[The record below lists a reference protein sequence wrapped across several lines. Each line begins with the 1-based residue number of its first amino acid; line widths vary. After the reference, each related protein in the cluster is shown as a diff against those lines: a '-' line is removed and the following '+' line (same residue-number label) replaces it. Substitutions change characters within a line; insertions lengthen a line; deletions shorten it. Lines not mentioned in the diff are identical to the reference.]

1 MTTIATTYST
11 QELAHYLGITVKS
24 VHIRAKREGW
34 QALPRAGRGGGKLWV
49 VSSMPAEIRDRLAS
63 ALLRQPAAITEE
75 NTACASIGSNIC
87 APIGTA
93 GNGPALS
100 DRERAIVTARL
111 AFCRELDRIAPL
123 VGKKAAVA
131 HLVTSSRMGEL
142 SPVLTEQLAVAFARR
157 RGDSLT
163 TRTLYRWYAD
173 YLAGGE
179 AALAPKRTAAKA
191 PAWASEFLFH
201 YQKPQHPTVALAH
214 AELCRAMRQRGE
226 LPPSVHACRRLLAKM
241 SQPEREAG
249 RATGNVL
256 LKLRPYQRRDTSEL
270 WPTDVY
276 TADGTTFDAEVLHPD
291 HGQPFKPEITAILD
305 VATRR
310 CVGISVALS
319 ESALTVLDALRMA
332 CCYGGVPALFYS
344 DGGPGYVN
352 RLLLDDRT
360 GMMTRLGITPT
371 NAIPGRP
378 QGKGLMERA
387 VKTLW
392 VRAAQGLESY
402 TGALMDGDAAHRNF
416 KLSRAALKAGKRAV
430 LPSWEEFKRHILAR
444 VEEYNT
450 TPHRGLPRYRDAQGR
465 LRHYSP
471 EEYWQ
476 TFTARGFTP
485 MRVPQGMEAEL
496 FMPGARRV
504 TRNGWL
510 QFYSGRYYAPELAE
524 FHGEAVE
531 VRYDIWDAGRV
542 WCWTLDGRPICEATL
557 EGNSRP
563 YFEQSRVEAAREK
576 RARAQVK
583 RLDAKLQRVAPGAT
597 IVLPE
602 IKANGPD
609 TGTTVSCA
617 DSTAPALAPAA
628 AVETITASAVA
639 TQEATDKDSNLL
651 RGRTAKENAVAI
663 RKPAETGN
671 GYRIT
676 DVTPTPEPVPVRP
689 LFACTH
695 ERYRWLMHHPD
706 ARTDADSAWLRDY
719 RRGEEYADLKDLYAA
734 EGIA

>member
-1 MTTIATTYST
+1 MAAIETTYST
-11 QELAHYLGITVKS
+11 QELTGLLGISQQAITK
-24 VHIRAKREGW
+24 RAKREGW

-75 NTACASIGSNIC
+75 STACASIGSNIR

-157 RGDSLT
+157 RGDSLA

-241 SQPEREAG
+241 SRPEREAG
-249 RATGNVL
+249 RATGNAL

-392 VRAAQGLESY
+392 VRAAQGLTSY

-416 KLSRAALKAGKRAV
+416 KLSRAALKTGKRAV

-476 TFTARGFTP
+476 TFTARGFAP
-485 MRVPQGMEAEL
+485 ERVPQGMEAEL

-602 IKANGPD
+602 SKD
-609 TGTTVSCA
+609 TGPGMA

-628 AVETITASAVA
+628 AVKNI
-639 TQEATDKDSNLL
+639 D
-651 RGRTAKENAVAI
+651 
-663 RKPAETGN
+663 
-671 GYRIT
+671 IT
-676 DVTPTPEPVPVRP
+676 DVTPTPEPAPVRP

>member
-1 MTTIATTYST
+1 MVAREAYTTQNLTDVFSISRQAV
-11 QELAHYLGITVKS
+11 EK
-24 VHIRAKREGW
+24 RAKREGW
-34 QALPRAGRGGGKLWV
+34 QSVPRKGRGGGNLWL
-49 VSSMPAEIRDRLAS
+49 VSSMPAETRDLLAS
-63 ALLRQPAAITEE
+63 LLLRKCEEKAQESEQVTEI
-75 NTACASIGSNIC
+75 CASIGSKISGAIVSSASPALPAAAAQP
-87 APIGTA
+87 APR
-93 GNGPALS
+93 ALS
-100 DRERAIVTARL
+100 DRERVIMTARL
-111 AFCRELDRIAPL
+111 VLCRELDRLLPL
-123 VGKKAAVA
+123 VGKKAAIE
-131 HLVTSSRMGEL
+131 HIVTAFRLGEL
-142 SPVLTEQLAVAFARR
+142 SPLLAQKVRAALGRN
-157 RGDSLT
+157 RGEGLCV
-163 TRTLYRWYAD
+163 RTLYRWYAD
-173 YLAGGE
+173 YLARGE
-179 AALAPKRTAAKA
+179 AGLVPRFSRPTQD
-191 PAWASEFLFH
+191 PAWADEFLSH

-214 AELCRAMRQRGE
+214 ANLSRAMRERGE
-226 LPPSVHACRRLLAKM
+226 TPPGIHACRRLLAKM

-249 RATGNVL
+249 RATQNAL
-256 LKLRPYQRRDTSEL
+256 LKLRPYQRRDTKEL
-270 WPTDVY
+270 WPTDIY

-291 HGQPFKPEITAILD
+291 HGQPFKPEITAVLD

-319 ESALTVLDALRMA
+319 ESSLTVLDALRMA
-332 CCYGGVPALFYS
+332 CCYGGIPAMFYT
-344 DGGPGYVN
+344 DNGPGYVN
-352 RLLLDDRT
+352 AQLRDDRT
-360 GMMTRLGITPT
+360 GMLVRLGITPT
-371 NAIPGRP
+371 SAIPGRP
-378 QGKGLMERA
+378 RGKGLMERA

-392 VRAAQGLESY
+392 VRAAQGLTSY

-416 KLSRAALKAGKRAV
+416 KLSRAALKTGKRAV

-476 TFTARGFTP
+476 TFTARGFSP
-485 MRVPQGMEAEL
+485 MRVEPGMEAEL
-496 FMPGARRV
+496 FMPGVRRV

-531 VRYDIWDAGRV
+531 VRYNIWDAGRV
-542 WCWTLDGRPICEATL
+542 WCWTLDGRPICEAAL

-602 IKANGPD
+602 SRDSGP
-609 TGTTVSCA
+609 GMA

-628 AVETITASAVA
+628 AVETIA
-639 TQEATDKDSNLL
+639 
-651 RGRTAKENAVAI
+651 
-663 RKPAETGN
+663 
-671 GYRIT
+671 IT
-676 DVTPTPEPVPVRP
+676 DVPPTPEPVPVRP

-734 EGIA
+734 EGIE

>member
-1 MTTIATTYST
+1 MASIETTYSA
-11 QELAHYLGITVKS
+11 QDLARLLGVSDRWIQL
-24 VHIRAKREGW
+24 RAKREGW

-75 NTACASIGSNIC
+75 STACASIGSNIR

-249 RATGNVL
+249 RATGNAL

-392 VRAAQGLESY
+392 VRAAQGLTSY

-416 KLSRAALKAGKRAV
+416 KLSRAALKTGKRAV

-485 MRVPQGMEAEL
+485 VRVPQGMEAEL

-602 IKANGPD
+602 SRDNGPD
-609 TGTTVSCA
+609 TAVSCA

>member
-1 MTTIATTYST
+1 MAAIETTYST
-11 QELAHYLGITVKS
+11 QELTGLLGISQQAITK
-24 VHIRAKREGW
+24 RAKREGW

-63 ALLRQPAAITEE
+63 ALLRQPVAITEE
-75 NTACASIGSNIC
+75 NTVCASIGSNIC

-142 SPVLTEQLAVAFARR
+142 
-157 RGDSLT
+157 
-163 TRTLYRWYAD
+163 
-173 YLAGGE
+173 
-179 AALAPKRTAAKA
+179 
-191 PAWASEFLFH
+191 
-201 YQKPQHPTVALAH
+201 
-214 AELCRAMRQRGE
+214 
-226 LPPSVHACRRLLAKM
+226 PPSVHACRRLLAKM

-249 RATGNVL
+249 RATGNAL

-392 VRAAQGLESY
+392 VRAAQGLTSY

-416 KLSRAALKAGKRAV
+416 KLSRAALKTGKRAV

-476 TFTARGFTP
+476 TFTARGFSP
-485 MRVPQGMEAEL
+485 MRVEPGMEAEL

-542 WCWTLDGRPICEATL
+542 WCWTADGRPICEATL
-557 EGNSRP
+557 EGNTRP

-583 RLDAKLQRVAPGAT
+583 RLDVKLQRVAPGAT

-602 IKANGPD
+602 SRDNGPD
-609 TGTTVSCA
+609 TAVSCA
-617 DSTAPALAPAA
+617 DSTAPALTPAA
-628 AVETITASAVA
+628 AVENI
-639 TQEATDKDSNLL
+639 D
-651 RGRTAKENAVAI
+651 
-663 RKPAETGN
+663 
-671 GYRIT
+671 IT

-734 EGIA
+734 EGIE

>member
-1 MTTIATTYST
+1 MASIETTYSA
-11 QELAHYLGITVKS
+11 QDLARLLGVSDRWIQL
-24 VHIRAKREGW
+24 RAKREGW

-75 NTACASIGSNIC
+75 SAACASIGSNIC

-249 RATGNVL
+249 RATGNAL

-392 VRAAQGLESY
+392 VRAAQGLASY

-430 LPSWEEFKRHILAR
+430 RPSWEEFKRHILAR
-444 VEEYNT
+444 VEEYNS

-476 TFTARGFTP
+476 TFTARGFAP
-485 MRVPQGMEAEL
+485 VRVPQGMEAEL
-496 FMPGARRV
+496 FMPGA
-504 TRNGWL
+504 
-510 QFYSGRYYAPELAE
+510 SG
-524 FHGEAVE
+524 
-531 VRYDIWDAGRV
+531 AGRWTDGPSARPRWKATRAPISSRAAWKPPARSGHGHRSSGWTPSCNV
-542 WCWTLDGRPICEATL
+542 WPPARPSSCRKAGTTGRTRPLPSAVPTARPRLWPRPPPWRPSPLQPLRRRKLRIKTAICYAAGQPKKTLSLSVSP
-557 EGNSRP
+557 
-563 YFEQSRVEAAREK
+563 QK
-576 RARAQVK
+576 RA
-583 RLDAKLQRVAPGAT
+583 
-597 IVLPE
+597 
-602 IKANGPD
+602 
-609 TGTTVSCA
+609 
-617 DSTAPALAPAA
+617 TA
-628 AVETITASAVA
+628 TAS
-639 TQEATDKDSNLL
+639 
-651 RGRTAKENAVAI
+651 RT
-663 RKPAETGN
+663 
-671 GYRIT
+671 
-676 DVTPTPEPVPVRP
+676 
-689 LFACTH
+689 
-695 ERYRWLMHHPD
+695 
-706 ARTDADSAWLRDY
+706 
-719 RRGEEYADLKDLYAA
+719 
-734 EGIA
+734 

>member
-1 MTTIATTYST
+1 MLIRGELSSKEIAHLLGDTPIST
-11 QELAHYLGITVKS
+11 VTR
-24 VHIRAKREGW
+24 RAMREGW
-34 QALPRAGRGGGKLWV
+34 QSVPRKGRGGGKLWV
-49 VSSMPAEIRDRLAS
+49 VSSMPAETRDLLAS
-63 ALLRQPAAITEE
+63 LLLRKCEE
-75 NTACASIGSNIC
+75 KAQESEQVTKIC
-87 APIGTA
+87 APIGSKISA
-93 GNGPALS
+93 PIGSCASPALPAAAAQPAPRALS
-100 DRERAIVTARL
+100 DRERVIMTARL
-111 AFCRELDRIAPL
+111 ALCRELDRLLPL
-123 VGKKAAVA
+123 VGKKAAIE
-131 HLVTSSRMGEL
+131 HIVTAFRLGEL
-142 SPVLTEQLAVAFARR
+142 SPLLAQKVRAALGKN
-157 RGDSLT
+157 RGEGLGV
-163 TRTLYRWYAD
+163 RTLYRWYAD

-179 AALAPKRTAAKA
+179 AGLVPRFSRPTHA
-191 PAWASEFLFH
+191 PAWADEFLSH
-201 YQKPQHPTVALAH
+201 YQKPQHPTVVLAH
-214 AELCRAMRQRGE
+214 ADLSRAMRERGE
-226 LPPSVHACRRLLAKM
+226 TPPSIHACRRLLAKM

-249 RATGNVL
+249 RATQNAL
-256 LKLRPYQRRDTSEL
+256 LKLRPYQRRDTKEL
-270 WPTDVY
+270 WPTDAY

-392 VRAAQGLESY
+392 VRAAQGLTSY

-416 KLSRAALKAGKRAV
+416 KLSRAALKTGKRAV

-444 VEEYNT
+444 VEEYNA

-476 TFTARGFTP
+476 SFISRGFSP
-485 MRVPQGMEAEL
+485 MRVEPGMEAEL
-496 FMPGARRV
+496 FMPGVRRV

-542 WCWTLDGRPICEATL
+542 WCWTADGRPICEATL
-557 EGNSRP
+557 EGNTRP

-602 IKANGPD
+602 SKD
-609 TGTTVSCA
+609 TGPGMA

-628 AVETITASAVA
+628 AVKNI
-639 TQEATDKDSNLL
+639 D
-651 RGRTAKENAVAI
+651 
-663 RKPAETGN
+663 
-671 GYRIT
+671 IT

-719 RRGEEYADLKDLYAA
+719 RRGEEYADLKNLYAA

>member
-1 MTTIATTYST
+1 MAVLKDYYTTR
-11 QELAHYLGITVKS
+11 ELAQMLGLTERAIQM
-24 VHIRAKREGW
+24 RAKREGW
-34 QALPRAGRGGGKLWV
+34 QSIQRKERGGGKCWHA
-49 VSSMPAEIRDRLAS
+49 SSTSKATRDLIAS
-63 ALLRQPAAITEE
+63 ALLRQPAVPAASPAETPV
-75 NTACASIGSNIC
+75 CAHIDSNAC
-87 APIGTA
+87 APIGA
-93 GNGPALS
+93 DRNGPALS

-111 AFCRELDRIAPL
+111 AFCRELDRIVPL
-123 VGKKAAVA
+123 VGKKAAVE
-131 HLVTSSRMGEL
+131 HLVTSSRLGRL
-142 SPVLTEQLAVAFARR
+142 APVLMEQLAAAFARR
-157 RGDSLT
+157 RGDCLT
-163 TRTLYRWYAD
+163 TRTLYRWYAE

-179 AALAPKRTAAKA
+179 AALAPQRATTKA
-191 PAWASEFLFH
+191 PAWADEFLGL
-201 YQKPQHPTVALAH
+201 YQKPQHPSVVMAHQAL
-214 AELCRAMRQRGE
+214 CQAMRARGE
-226 LPPSVHACRRLLAKM
+226 EPPSIHACYRLLNKM
-241 SQPEREAG
+241 SRPEREAG
-249 RATGNVL
+249 RATGNAL
-256 LKLRPYQRRDTSEL
+256 LRLRPHQRRDTSEL
-270 WPTDVY
+270 WPTDIY
-276 TADGTTFDAEVLHPD
+276 TADGTTFDAEVLHPG
-291 HGQPFKPEITAILD
+291 HGQPFKPEITAVLD

-360 GMMTRLGITPT
+360 GMMTRLGITPV

-416 KLSRAALKAGKRAV
+416 KLSRAALKTSKRAV

-450 TPHRGLPRYRDAQGR
+450 TPHRGLPRYRDAQGC

-471 EEYWQ
+471 KEYWQ
-476 TFTARGFTP
+476 TFTARGFEP
-485 MRVPQGMEAEL
+485 VRIPQGMESEL

-542 WCWTLDGRPICEATL
+542 WCWSLDGRPICEAAL
-557 EGNSRP
+557 DGNSRP

-597 IVLPE
+597 IVLPDDGN
-602 IKANGPD
+602 AGPVKIAA
-609 TGTTVSCA
+609 VSCA
-617 DSTAPALAPAA
+617 DSTAPALMP
-628 AVETITASAVA
+628 AVEAEPITIT
-639 TQEATDKDSNLL
+639 E
-651 RGRTAKENAVAI
+651 TA
-663 RKPAETGN
+663 
-671 GYRIT
+671 
-676 DVTPTPEPVPVRP
+676 PTPEPVRP
-689 LFACTH
+689 IFGCTH
-695 ERYRWLMHHPD
+695 ERYRWLMLHPD
-706 ARTDADSAWLRDY
+706 AQTDADALWLREY
-719 RRGEEYADLKDLYAA
+719 RRGEEYADLQDLYAA

>member
-1 MTTIATTYST
+1 MLIRGKLSSKEIAHLLGDTPIST
-11 QELAHYLGITVKS
+11 VTR
-24 VHIRAKREGW
+24 RAKREGW
-34 QALPRAGRGGGKLWV
+34 QSVPRKGRGGGKLWV
-49 VSSMPAEIRDRLAS
+49 VSSMPAETRDLLAS
-63 ALLRQPAAITEE
+63 LLLRKCEE
-75 NTACASIGSNIC
+75 KAQESEQVTKIC
-87 APIGTA
+87 APIGSKISA
-93 GNGPALS
+93 PIGSCASPALPAAAAQPAPRALS
-100 DRERAIVTARL
+100 DRERVIMTARL
-111 AFCRELDRIAPL
+111 ALCRELDRLLPL
-123 VGKKAAVA
+123 VGKKAAIE
-131 HLVTSSRMGEL
+131 HIVTAFRLGEL
-142 SPVLTEQLAVAFARR
+142 SPLLAQKVRAALGKN
-157 RGDSLT
+157 RGEGLGV
-163 TRTLYRWYAD
+163 RTLYRWYAD

-179 AALAPKRTAAKA
+179 AGLVPRFSRPTHA
-191 PAWASEFLFH
+191 PAWADEFLSH
-201 YQKPQHPTVALAH
+201 YQKPQHPTVVLAH
-214 AELCRAMRQRGE
+214 ADLSRAMRERGE
-226 LPPSVHACRRLLAKM
+226 TPPSIHACRRLLAKM

-249 RATGNVL
+249 RATQNAL
-256 LKLRPYQRRDTSEL
+256 LKLRPYQRRDTKEL
-270 WPTDVY
+270 WPTDAY

-319 ESALTVLDALRMA
+319 ESALTVLDALRMS

-392 VRAAQGLESY
+392 VRAAQGLTSY

-416 KLSRAALKAGKRAV
+416 KLSRAALKTGKRAV

-485 MRVPQGMEAEL
+485 ERVPQGMEAEL

-563 YFEQSRVEAAREK
+563 YFGQSRVEAAREK

-602 IKANGPD
+602 SKANGPD
-609 TGTTVSCA
+609 TATTVSCA

-628 AVETITASAVA
+628 AVETIT
-639 TQEATDKDSNLL
+639 
-651 RGRTAKENAVAI
+651 
-663 RKPAETGN
+663 
-671 GYRIT
+671 IT

>member
-1 MTTIATTYST
+1 
-11 QELAHYLGITVKS
+11 
-24 VHIRAKREGW
+24 
-34 QALPRAGRGGGKLWV
+34 
-49 VSSMPAEIRDRLAS
+49 
-63 ALLRQPAAITEE
+63 
-75 NTACASIGSNIC
+75 
-87 APIGTA
+87 
-93 GNGPALS
+93 
-100 DRERAIVTARL
+100 
-111 AFCRELDRIAPL
+111 
-123 VGKKAAVA
+123 
-131 HLVTSSRMGEL
+131 
-142 SPVLTEQLAVAFARR
+142 
-157 RGDSLT
+157 
-163 TRTLYRWYAD
+163 
-173 YLAGGE
+173 
-179 AALAPKRTAAKA
+179 
-191 PAWASEFLFH
+191 
-201 YQKPQHPTVALAH
+201 
-214 AELCRAMRQRGE
+214 MRQRGE

-249 RATGNVL
+249 RATGNAL

-305 VATRR
+305 VATRC

-392 VRAAQGLESY
+392 VRAAQGLTSY

-416 KLSRAALKAGKRAV
+416 KLSRAALKTGKRAV

-471 EEYWQ
+471 EEYWR

-485 MRVPQGMEAEL
+485 VRVPQGMEAEL

-602 IKANGPD
+602 SRDNGPD
-609 TGTTVSCA
+609 TAVSCA

-628 AVETITASAVA
+628 AVETIT
-639 TQEATDKDSNLL
+639 
-651 RGRTAKENAVAI
+651 
-663 RKPAETGN
+663 
-671 GYRIT
+671 IT

-706 ARTDADSAWLRDY
+706 ARTDADSAWLCDY

>member
-1 MTTIATTYST
+1 MASIETTYSA
-11 QELAHYLGITVKS
+11 QDLARLLGVSDRWIQL
-24 VHIRAKREGW
+24 RAKREGW

-131 HLVTSSRMGEL
+131 HLVTSSQMGEL

-241 SQPEREAG
+241 SRPEREAG
-249 RATGNVL
+249 RATGNAL

-291 HGQPFKPEITAILD
+291 HGQPFKPEITAVLD

-332 CCYGGVPALFYS
+332 CCYGGIPAMFYT
-344 DGGPGYVN
+344 DNGPGYVN
-352 RLLLDDRT
+352 AQLRDDRT
-360 GMMTRLGITPT
+360 GMLVRLGITPT
-371 NAIPGRP
+371 SAIPGRP
-378 QGKGLMERA
+378 RGKGLMERA

-392 VRAAQGLESY
+392 VRAAQGLTSY
-402 TGALMDGDAAHRNF
+402 TGALMDADAAHRNF
-416 KLSRAALKAGKRAV
+416 KLSRAALKKGKRAV
-430 LPSWEEFKRHILAR
+430 LPDWETFKRHILAR

-471 EEYWQ
+471 NEYWQ
-476 TFTARGFTP
+476 TFTARGFSP
-485 MRVPQGMEAEL
+485 MRVKPGMEAEL

-597 IVLPE
+597 IILPE
-602 IKANGPD
+602 SRDNGPD
-609 TGTTVSCA
+609 TATTVSCA

-628 AVETITASAVA
+628 AVETI
-639 TQEATDKDSNLL
+639 D
-651 RGRTAKENAVAI
+651 
-663 RKPAETGN
+663 
-671 GYRIT
+671 IT

-689 LFACTH
+689 LFSSTH

-734 EGIA
+734 EGIE

>member
-1 MTTIATTYST
+1 MVAREAYTTQNLTDVFSISRQAV
-11 QELAHYLGITVKS
+11 EK
-24 VHIRAKREGW
+24 RAKREGW
-34 QALPRAGRGGGKLWV
+34 QSVPRKGRGGGNLWL
-49 VSSMPAEIRDRLAS
+49 VSSMPAETRDLLAS
-63 ALLRQPAAITEE
+63 LLLRKCEEKAQESEQVTEI
-75 NTACASIGSNIC
+75 CASIGSKISGAIVSSASPALPAAAAQP
-87 APIGTA
+87 APR
-93 GNGPALS
+93 ALS
-100 DRERAIVTARL
+100 DRERVIMTARL
-111 AFCRELDRIAPL
+111 ALCRELDRLLPL

-157 RGDSLT
+157 RGDSLA

-249 RATGNVL
+249 RATGNAL

-352 RLLLDDRT
+352 CLLLDDRT

-392 VRAAQGLESY
+392 VRAAQGLTSY

-416 KLSRAALKAGKRAV
+416 KLSRAALKTGKRAV

-476 TFTARGFTP
+476 TFTARGFTS

-496 FMPGARRV
+496 FMPGVRRV

-557 EGNSRP
+557 EGNTRP

-602 IKANGPD
+602 SKD
-609 TGTTVSCA
+609 TGPGMA

-628 AVETITASAVA
+628 AVKNI
-639 TQEATDKDSNLL
+639 D
-651 RGRTAKENAVAI
+651 
-663 RKPAETGN
+663 
-671 GYRIT
+671 IT

-689 LFACTH
+689 LFSSTH

-706 ARTDADSAWLRDY
+706 ARTDVDSAWLRDY

-734 EGIA
+734 EGIE

>member
-1 MTTIATTYST
+1 MAAIETTYST
-11 QELAHYLGITVKS
+11 QELTGLLGISQQAITK
-24 VHIRAKREGW
+24 RAKREGW

-87 APIGTA
+87 APIGSCA
-93 GNGPALS
+93 SPALPAAAAQPAPRALS
-100 DRERAIVTARL
+100 DRERVIMTARL
-111 AFCRELDRIAPL
+111 ALCRELDRLLPL
-123 VGKKAAVA
+123 VGKKAAIE
-131 HLVTSSRMGEL
+131 HIVTAFRLGEL
-142 SPVLTEQLAVAFARR
+142 SPLLAQKVRAALGKN
-157 RGDSLT
+157 RGEGLGV
-163 TRTLYRWYAD
+163 RTLYRWYAD

-179 AALAPKRTAAKA
+179 AGLVPRFSRPTHA
-191 PAWASEFLFH
+191 PAWADEFLSH
-201 YQKPQHPTVALAH
+201 YQKPQHPTVVLAH
-214 AELCRAMRQRGE
+214 ADLSRAMRERGE
-226 LPPSVHACRRLLAKM
+226 TPPSIHACRRLLAKM
-241 SQPEREAG
+241 SRPEREAG
-249 RATGNVL
+249 RATQNAL
-256 LKLRPYQRRDTSEL
+256 LKLRPYQRRDTKEL
-270 WPTDVY
+270 WPTDAY

-291 HGQPFKPEITAILD
+291 HGQPFKPEVTLVLD
-305 VATRR
+305 IATRR

-332 CCYGGVPALFYS
+332 CCYGGIPAMFYT
-344 DGGPGYVN
+344 DNGPGYVN
-352 RLLLDDRT
+352 AQLRDDRT
-360 GMMTRLGITPT
+360 GMLVRLGITPT
-371 NAIPGRP
+371 NAIPGQP

-387 VKTLW
+387 VKTIC
-392 VRAAQGLESY
+392 VRAAQ
-402 TGALMDGDAAHRNF
+402 
-416 KLSRAALKAGKRAV
+416 
-430 LPSWEEFKRHILAR
+430 
-444 VEEYNT
+444 
-450 TPHRGLPRYRDAQGR
+450 GLPRYRDAQGR

-476 TFTARGFTP
+476 SFISRGFSP
-485 MRVPQGMEAEL
+485 MRVEPGMEAEL
-496 FMPGARRV
+496 FMPGVRRV

-542 WCWTLDGRPICEATL
+542 WCWTADGRPICEATL
-557 EGNSRP
+557 EGNTRP

-602 IKANGPD
+602 SKD
-609 TGTTVSCA
+609 TGPGMA

-628 AVETITASAVA
+628 AVKNI
-639 TQEATDKDSNLL
+639 D
-651 RGRTAKENAVAI
+651 
-663 RKPAETGN
+663 
-671 GYRIT
+671 IT

-689 LFACTH
+689 LFSSTH

>member
-1 MTTIATTYST
+1 MAAIETTYST
-11 QELAHYLGITVKS
+11 QELTGLLGISQQAITK
-24 VHIRAKREGW
+24 RAKREGW

-75 NTACASIGSNIC
+75 SAACASIGSNIC
-87 APIGTA
+87 ASIGTA

-249 RATGNVL
+249 RATGNAL

-392 VRAAQGLESY
+392 VRAAQGLTSY

-416 KLSRAALKAGKRAV
+416 KLSRAALKTGKRAV

-485 MRVPQGMEAEL
+485 VRVPQGMEAEL

-602 IKANGPD
+602 SRDNGPD
-609 TGTTVSCA
+609 TAVSCA